1 MSGAQMVTMAVEANG
16 SFRRFLELVTE
27 GADTSEAQGNWD
39 LIWQALDEV
48 EQSHGPVPLTGNS
61 QAAQA
66 FSQKMKVGPLR
77 GSILL

>member
-1 MSGAQMVTMAVEANG
+1 MVTMAVEANG

-66 FSQKMKVGPLR
+66 FSQKMKVRPLR
-77 GSILL
+77 GSILP